1 MKKRKVLI
9 TMNDD
14 LYKRVEILAEKCHRS
29 RPDQFRH
36 LLLTHPDM
44 CLRRSVLEERIDAL
58 DLKTALD
65 RKASYEEK
73 TRMEKGV

>member
-14 LYKRVEILAEKCHRS
+14 LYKRVEKLAEKCHRS

-44 CLRRSVLEERIDAL
+44 
-58 DLKTALD
+58 T
-65 RKASYEEK
+65 EK
-73 TRMEKGV
+73 TPMEKE

>member
-1 MKKRKVLI
+1 MIRYSVKMLKEVFVKKRKVLI
-9 TMNDD
+9 TMDDD

-44 CLRRSVLEERIDAL
+44 
-58 DLKTALD
+58 
-65 RKASYEEK
+65 EK
-73 TRMEKGV
+73 TPVEKE

>member
-14 LYKRVEILAEKCHRS
+14 LYKRVEKLAEKCHRS

-44 CLRRSVLEERIDAL
+44 TLGRSALEERIDAL
-58 DLKTALD
+58 DLKMASA
-65 RKASYEEK
+65 RKAVEEEK
-73 TRMEKGV
+73 TPMAK